1 MDMLASK
8 KEIVNK
14 ILKSWN
20 IAHRDLWASKQEVEE
35 IREYLPTVWY
45 KLLTSYFYSITTKTR
60 TKQAKNSLYNYS
72 NWIDTTKYSSTKFR
86 EKAKWR
92 WRIYSIIKL

>member
-1 MDMLASK
+1 M

-14 ILKSWN
+14 ILKSWS
-20 IAHRDLWASKQEVEE
+20 IAHRDLWISKQDIEE

-45 KLLTSYFYSITTKTR
+45 KLLTTYFYSITTKTK
-60 TKQAKNSLYNYS
+60 TKQAKDSLYNYS
-72 NWIDTTKYSSTKFR
+72 NGINTTRYSSTKFR
-86 EKAKWR
+86 EKAKWK